1 MAYIRT
7 LLRVHDV
14 YEKYGEAPHTTFQNL
29 QHVQEL
35 NAQQWS
41 FTTVQKQIL

>member
-14 YEKYGEAPHTTFQNL
+14 YEKYGEAPHIIFQTL

-35 NAQQWS
+35 NAQYWS
-41 FTTVQKQIL
+41 FTTAQKQIL